1 MKNLTFVMQ
10 KALVIICLCALLAS
24 CTSRRT
30 TIESRTDYRT
40 DTVRASRTDTTRVAS
55 WREASVQDT
64 AKTIER
70 RLLTDSVTVRDTTRV
85 TINADGSVNTDRT
98 RYVSRYVGDTR
109 ELASL
114 RTSVARYKDSLGIY
128 RSRCDSLQR
137 ARHES
142 RTVTVERPVE
152 VNRLKWWQTA
162 LMWLGAAAL
171 VTVAASVGFHRKGS
185 AMVWLTEEDL
195 RRIKEFRARK

>member
-1 MKNLTFVMQ
+1 MKDLTFVVQ
-10 KALVIICLCALLAS
+10 KALMTICLCALLGS
-24 CTSRRT
+24 CTSRRSAV
-30 TIESRTDYRT
+30 ESRADYRA
-40 DTVRASRTDTTRVAS
+40 DTVRVSRTDTTRVTD
-55 WREASVQDT
+55 WRETEVRDT

-137 ARHES
+137 ARHEA
-142 RTVTVERPVE
+142 RAVTIERPVE
-152 VNRLKWWQTA
+152 VNRLKWWQKA
-162 LMWLGAAAL
+162 LMWLGAAAAL
-171 VTVAASVGFHRKGS
+171 VAVAAVVGVKN
-185 AMVWLTEEDL
+185 L
-195 RRIKEFRARK
+195 RR

>member
-64 AKTIER
+64 AKRFEHR
-70 RLLTDSVTVRDTTRV
+70 VLTDSVTVRDTTRV
-85 TINADGSVNTDRT
+85 TINADGSVSTDRT

-114 RTSVARYKDSLGIY
+114 RTSVAQYKDSLGVY
-128 RSRCDSLQR
+128 RSMCDSLQR
-137 ARHES
+137 AKHEAQ
-142 RTVTVERPVE
+142 TVTVEKPVE
-152 VNRLKWWQTA
+152 VNRLKWWQKV
-162 LMWLGAAAL
+162 LMWLGGIGIVGL
-171 VTVAASVGFHRKGS
+171 VAIMGVKR
-185 AMVWLTEEDL
+185 L
-195 RRIKEFRARK
+195 RR

>member
-1 MKNLTFVMQ
+1 MKRIFVT
-10 KALVIICLCALLAS
+10 ICLCAVLCS

-30 TIESRTDYRT
+30 TVESRTDYRA
-40 DTVRASRTDTTRVAS
+40 DTVRVSRTDTTRVTD
-55 WREASVQDT
+55 WREAEVRDT

-70 RLLTDSVTVRDTTRV
+70 RVLIDSVTVRDTTRV

-98 RYVSRYVGDTR
+98 RYVSRHVGDTR

-137 ARHES
+137 ARHEA
-142 RTVTVERPVE
+142 RTVTIERPVE
-152 VNRLKWWQTA
+152 VNRLKWWQKA

-171 VTVAASVGFHRKGS
+171 VAVAAVVGVKN
-185 AMVWLTEEDL
+185 L
-195 RRIKEFRARK
+195 RR